1 MKTYRQI
8 LAETRSGTGPLLP
21 FNTQMAKRGIQG
33 IYNPIRDVAAGP
45 YTAVARNLRPLPKQT
60 PQPPAPRGM
69 LSRAFD
75 VATKWKS
82 IKKIVKYT
90 VGGGLIA
97 DVATGGYFDKTWEA
111 VMWLVNK
118 STRWARE
125 LGPDW
130 VPDWFYDH
138 IFLIVTVSAAAGI
151 AFRPGSVL
159 YRAVRKMLRNRDTVR
174 EITEALDVGNHELAR
189 MVMFNALANEGAD
202 MTVIRDSLSEREY
215 RMLIA

>member
-21 FNTQMAKRGIQG
+21 FNTQMARRGIRD

-45 YTAVARNLRPLPKQT
+45 YTTIARNLRPLPKPT

-69 LSRAFD
+69 LSRAID
-75 VATKWKS
+75 VATKFKH

-97 DVATGGYFDKTWEA
+97 DLATGDYFDKTWEMI
-111 VMWLVNK
+111 MWLVNK
-118 STRWARE
+118 SAGWARNM
-125 LGPDW
+125 GPDW
-130 VPDWFYDH
+130 MPDWFYDH
-138 IFLIVTVSAAAGI
+138 IFLIVTLSAGAGI
-151 AFRPGSVL
+151 AFRPGSAL

-202 MTVIRDSLSEREY
+202 MTAIRNSLSESDY
-215 RMLIA
+215 RSLIA